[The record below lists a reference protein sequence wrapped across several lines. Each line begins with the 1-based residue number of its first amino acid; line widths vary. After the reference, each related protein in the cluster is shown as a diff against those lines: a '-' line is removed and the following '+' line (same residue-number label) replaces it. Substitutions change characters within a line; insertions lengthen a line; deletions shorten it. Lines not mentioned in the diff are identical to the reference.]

1 MTNEEVLRRL
11 HKDRKLLATVKR
23 RKLEYFGH
31 MLRGPKYR
39 LLQTIMQGK
48 VEGKRRLGRK
58 NLSWLRNIRKWTGLT
73 VEEVFRIA
81 SDRERYKEL
90 VGSVA

>member
-11 HKDRKLLATVKR
+11 PKDRELLPIVKR

-39 LLQTIMQGK
+39 LLHTIMQSK
-48 VEGKRRLGRK
+48 VEEKRRLGRK
-58 NLSWLRNIRKWTGLT
+58 NLP
-73 VEEVFRIA
+73 
-81 SDRERYKEL
+81 
-90 VGSVA
+90 